1 MSHTHHDIATD
12 IEPVATSSRPTSTF
26 VPPAPRRPEL
36 LPAIMQPTTPPAT
49 VDAWRPSDAIHERT
63 TARDRAIGYNIR
75 LIPAAVV
82 CILLAGMGTLA
93 FVLIMRYLRTPTDAL
108 TNLFAF
114 LVFVGV
120 GFLMFA
126 ISLNRTDY
134 QHSGGGIER
143 HRLNLAHDLET
154 QKLAQEH
161 ELRQTVIGAYLKRIE
176 GE

>member
-93 FVLIMRYLRTPTDAL
+93 FVLILRWMQTTTDAL
-108 TNLFAF
+108 TNLFVF
-114 LVFVGV
+114 LLLVGV
-120 GFLMFA
+120 AFLMFA
-126 ISLNRTDY
+126 VSLNRVDY
-134 QHSGGGIER
+134 QHSGAGVERLRIEEAAAIER
-143 HRLNLAHDLET
+143 HRQADEADLRR
-154 QKLAQEH
+154 A
-161 ELRQTVIGAYLKRIE
+161 VIDAYLKRLE
-176 GE
+176 D